1 MDVDRFSR
9 ERAAGWEELAGL
21 VQEAGTR
28 PQRLGAEPLLRLGRR
43 YRAAAA
49 DLALAR
55 RLFPGDPLTR
65 RLERLVT
72 DARQCVYA
80 SEARRRSVIDFITT
94 GYWQRVRER
103 PAALLIALA
112 LMWVPI
118 ALTAVWA
125 LDDPAAALGIVPAQF
140 QDAADPSTRF
150 GHLSADQ
157 AAAFSSEVFTNN
169 IQVTFFVIAAGILLG
184 VGSGIVM
191 ILGTGYVGP
200 LIGLTIENGRIG
212 ELLRFILSHGL
223 LELSCIAVACA
234 AGLRLGW
241 SLVDPGPLT
250 RGAALRKEARPAM
263 EIVLGTMPWL
273 VVAGVTEGFV
283 SPRHPS
289 LPVAAVIG
297 VTLAAIYWT
306 LVIVRGR
313 PDHARPRALARR

>member
-1 MDVDRFSR
+1 MDVDRFTR

-21 VQEAGTR
+21 VRDAGTR

-55 RLFPGDPLTR
+55 RLFPNDPQTR
-65 RLERLVT
+65 QLERLVT

-80 SEARRRSVIDFITT
+80 SEARRRSVVGFLTT

-103 PAALLIALA
+103 PVYLLVALA

-118 ALTAVWA
+118 TLTAVWA
-125 LDDPAAALGIVPAQF
+125 IDDPHAALGLVPPQF

-150 GHLSADQ
+150 GDLTPSQ
-157 AAAFSSEVFTNN
+157 EAAMSSEIFTNN
-169 IQVTFFVIAAGILLG
+169 IQVTFGVIAAGMLFG
-184 VGSGIVM
+184 VGSGLVM

-200 LIGLTIENGRIG
+200 LLGLTIDNGQIG

-223 LELSCIAVACA
+223 LELSCIAVACS

-241 SLVDPGPLT
+241 SLVDPGPLS
-250 RGAALRKEARPAM
+250 RGEALREAARPAM

-273 VVAGVTEGFV
+273 VLAGVIEGFV

-289 LPVAAVIG
+289 LPVAATIG
-297 VTLAAIYWT
+297 VLAAGTFWT
-306 LVIVRGR
+306 LVIVRGK
-313 PDHARPRALARR
+313 PDQARPLALARR